1 MKHLHYLNDAESAE
15 VKRLQKNV
23 NECSDEQL
31 RKRSIT
37 QIILIIERAK
47 LRQQQETNERCN
59 V

>member
-1 MKHLHYLNDAESAE
+1 MKHLHFLNNAESAE
-15 VKRLQKNV
+15 VKRLQEIVVKS
-23 NECSDEQL
+23 SDEQQ

-47 LRQQQETNERCN
+47 LRLQQEENERCN